1 MSQKTKDTPSSIF
14 NIDKKKKKKEIY
26 CQNCGKFNHVYKKC
40 TEPITSFG
48 IIAFKR
54 FNINQEIINYKL
66 TNFENENIS
75 SSNFK
80 IDDNQKIF
88 NNLIKTPSLYSNNNY
103 IKNNNEKIKY
113 LLVRRRDSLNYVEFI
128 RGRYN
133 LEDFDFIYT
142 MFHDMTKKERAKIET
157 ESFESLWNFLWMNKS
172 NNNFRLEYE
181 TSYNKYLKLKEGYYI
196 KRSNLVSWSNKRN
209 SELDII
215 DKLDKES
222 NEILINLKFIYSM
235 INSNF
240 EVPEWGFAKG
250 RRNNRERD
258 IDSAEREFQE
268 ETGFRKGEYNII
280 HQLDKIDEVFIGS
293 NNINYKHTYF
303 IAHCPFNKTPKVNQN
318 NKHQA
323 YEVGDIGWFTFEEC
337 YEIFRPCDKEKRELL
352 VKVNNVLTNLKF
364 TEEDVMII

>member
-1 MSQKTKDTPSSIF
+1 
-14 NIDKKKKKKEIY
+14 
-26 CQNCGKFNHVYKKC
+26 NHVYKKC

-54 FNINQEIINYKL
+54 FNIKTDLENNEL
-66 TNFENENIS
+66 TNLEIENINDK
-75 SSNFK
+75 NFK

-88 NNLIKTPSLYSNNNY
+88 NNLIKTPSLYNNNNY
-103 IKNNNEKIKY
+103 IKNTNERIKY

-133 LEDFDFIYT
+133 LDDFDFIYT
-142 MFHDMTKKERAKIET
+142 MFHDMTIKERAKIES

-181 TSYNKYLKLKEGYYI
+181 TSYNKYLKLKEGYHI

-209 SELDII
+209 I
-215 DKLDKES
+215 KLDNIDNES

-235 INSNF
+235 IHSNF

-258 IDSAEREFQE
+258 ID
-268 ETGFRKGEYNII
+268 
-280 HQLDKIDEVFIGS
+280 
-293 NNINYKHTYF
+293 
-303 IAHCPFNKTPKVNQN
+303 
-318 NKHQA
+318 
-323 YEVGDIGWFTFEEC
+323 
-337 YEIFRPCDKEKRELL
+337 
-352 VKVNNVLTNLKF
+352 
-364 TEEDVMII
+364 